1 MAKSVAGVVL
11 AGGAGRRFGMPKAL
25 AYVGGVSLL
34 SRAVETLRAAGCSPI
49 IVVLG
54 ARADDVRQQ
63 VDLDEVRV
71 VVNGAWADGMSSS
84 LRAGLRACD
93 DCVAAVVAVVDQP
106 GMTPVAVRRLID
118 EWRDSD
124 RPVAV
129 SAYGGA
135 WRNPVVFAANVFG
148 EVADAVAGDIGAKPW
163 LQSNL
168 DKVVVVEVGDIADPT
183 DIDTPPWPTSSSSP
197 PPAPRAKP

>member
-25 AYVGGVSLL
+25 ARIGGVSLL
-34 SRAVETLRAAGCSPI
+34 SQAVETLRAARCAPI

-63 VDLDEVRV
+63 VVLDEVRV
-71 VVNGAWADGMSSS
+71 VVNDAWAEGMSTSF
-84 LRAGLRACD
+84 RTGLRACEE
-93 DCVAAVVAVVDQP
+93 CAAAVVAVVDQP
-106 GMTPVAVRRLID
+106 GMTPAAVRRLID
-118 EWRDSD
+118 EWMSSD

-135 WRNPVVFAANVFG
+135 WRNPVLFAAEVFA
-148 EVADAVAGDIGAKPW
+148 EVAEAVEGDVGAKPW
-163 LQSNL
+163 LQSNPG
-168 DKVVVVEVGDIADPT
+168 KVLTVEVGDIADPT
-183 DIDTPPWPTSSSSP
+183 DIDTPPSSTSSP
-197 PPAPRAKP
+197 LPPASTSPS